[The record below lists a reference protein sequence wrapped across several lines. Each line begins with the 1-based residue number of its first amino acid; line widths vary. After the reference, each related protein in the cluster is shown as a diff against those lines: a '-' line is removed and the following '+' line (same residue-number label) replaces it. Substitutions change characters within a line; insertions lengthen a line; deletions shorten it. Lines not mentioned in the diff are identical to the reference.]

1 MEVTYLGH
9 AAILV
14 RHAGSSL
21 VMDPWLSD
29 PAYCNAWFHYPP
41 LAFGIDDIQPLDWV
55 WCSHDHPDH
64 FDPRT
69 LASLPRDQKFI
80 VPQFASGK
88 LERDLRAEGFTELVP
103 LEFDEPTE
111 LAPGFEVT
119 CVRTDLVWEDSALIV
134 RADGVT
140 LFNMNDCKL
149 GDDLLRELGDRYQPD
164 ISFLPFSGAIQF
176 PTCYGY
182 TDDELV
188 SMCHRRQQQHLD
200 WFVQRAE
207 LLRTARAVPF
217 AGNFALLERDQV
229 WMNEPS
235 KNNIN
240 TPDQAVEALEAKF
253 PGIEGLQ
260 MNPGDVWTRDGGLVR
275 HAPAPDYAC
284 KMKEI
289 LELAAS
295 AAPVIDAL
303 RKAEP
308 PARESLRDDF
318 ARFFGTV
325 AERHPDLC
333 TRINARIVFVADG
346 VNGGSWCLNYT
357 EGLLEITD
365 FSDGD
370 PWNLRVTLPAGL
382 LHRAIDGDLTFDEV
396 MLSFRVR
403 FAENPEFFNRD
414 FWVMLYNADEEFLA
428 SYLAD
433 PAPKF

>member
-140 LFNMNDCKL
+140 LFNMND
-149 GDDLLRELGDRYQPD
+149 
-164 ISFLPFSGAIQF
+164 
-176 PTCYGY
+176 
-182 TDDELV
+182 
-188 SMCHRRQQQHLD
+188 
-200 WFVQRAE
+200 
-207 LLRTARAVPF
+207 
-217 AGNFALLERDQV
+217 
-229 WMNEPS
+229 
-235 KNNIN
+235 
-240 TPDQAVEALEAKF
+240 
-253 PGIEGLQ
+253 
-260 MNPGDVWTRDGGLVR
+260 
-275 HAPAPDYAC
+275 
-284 KMKEI
+284 
-289 LELAAS
+289 
-295 AAPVIDAL
+295 
-303 RKAEP
+303 
-308 PARESLRDDF
+308 
-318 ARFFGTV
+318 
-325 AERHPDLC
+325 
-333 TRINARIVFVADG
+333 
-346 VNGGSWCLNYT
+346 
-357 EGLLEITD
+357 
-365 FSDGD
+365 
-370 PWNLRVTLPAGL
+370 
-382 LHRAIDGDLTFDEV
+382 
-396 MLSFRVR
+396 
-403 FAENPEFFNRD
+403 
-414 FWVMLYNADEEFLA
+414 
-428 SYLAD
+428 
-433 PAPKF
+433 